1 MKHNLKIT
9 VILLVMFLI
18 TQFIGLFIVSYYSN
32 TDNTLP
38 YGLAP
43 PELEEQDLAGGF
55 GFLAS
60 IVIAFIFAIIL
71 VFVLIN
77 IKTVWVMRIWFFI
90 VVILA
95 LGITFSAVLNILGYE
110 YTISNIPLISSCIA
124 IILAYFKIF
133 QRNIVVHN
141 LTELAIY
148 PGIAAIFVPILNIWT
163 IILLLILISAYDVWA
178 VWHSGIMQKMA
189 KFQINKVGVLG
200 GFFVPY
206 ADKKTKQKIKLLRNK
221 YKNNK
226 IPESVIKK
234 NNIKVNLA
242 ILGGGDIIFPIIAA
256 GVFLKTFN
264 NLWAT
269 LIVILG
275 ATLALLYLF
284 TAAKKKKWYPA
295 MPFITTGLFLGMIAA
310 KILLIYL

>member
-1 MKHNLKIT
+1 
-9 VILLVMFLI
+9 MFLI
-18 TQFIGLFIVSYYSN
+18 TQIIGLFIVGHYSN
-32 TDNTLP
+32 IDNNLP
-38 YGLAP
+38 FGLEP
-43 PELEEQDLAGGF
+43 PELDETDAVESASF
-55 GFLAS
+55 FAS

-71 VFVLIN
+71 VFILIN

-95 LGITFSAVLNILGYE
+95 LGITFSAVLNLLGYE
-110 YTISNIPLISSCIA
+110 YTIYSIPVISSVIA

-133 QRNIVVHN
+133 QRNIIVHN

-163 IILLLILISAYDVWA
+163 MILLLILISGYDIWA

-189 KFQINKVGVLG
+189 KYQINKVGVLG

-206 ADKKTKQKIKLLRNK
+206 ADKKTKLKIKLLRNK
-221 YKNNK
+221 YKNK
-226 IPESVIKK
+226 KEIPESVIKK
-234 NNIKVNLA
+234 NKIKVNLA
-242 ILGGGDIIFPIIAA
+242 LLGGGDIIFPIITA
-256 GVFLKTFN
+256 GVFMKTFN
-264 NLWAT
+264 NLGAT

-284 TAAKKKKWYPA
+284 TYAKKRKFYPA
-295 MPFITTGLFLGMIAA
+295 MPFITTGLFAGMIVA
-310 KILLIYL
+310 KLLLPYL